1 MNSILS
7 GIKVLEIGHML
18 AGPFCTMNLAD
29 LGATV
34 IKIENPSNGDPSRSI
49 DNSKGES
56 TYFNSLNRGKKSIT
70 INLKKPEGQKLAQKL
85 ASNVDILVEN
95 YVPGH
100 LKNFGLDY
108 QTIKRI
114 NPKIIYASI
123 SGFGQTGPYKNFP
136 AFDIIIQAMSG
147 LMSITGNDEDPP
159 IRTGI
164 SLGDSV
170 AGLFSTVAILAAL
183 WKRNFTNQGTNI
195 DIAMLDSLLTMLENP
210 ISRFLTTGEIPQKVG
225 ARHPSIV
232 PFQMF
237 KTTTDY
243 IVLAITPNSSK
254 LWADFCMAI
263 GEESIILNKQF
274 NTSDKRN
281 KNYTILKPIME
292 NAIAKKSANYWI
304 KKFHELNIACSK
316 TNTIDE
322 ITKDKQ
328 VLHRNI
334 LINLNKNNKSKNMFV
349 NTPFKI
355 KGYKSGPQ
363 AKAPLLGEST
373 EEIITSELN
382 INKET
387 FSQLKKNKII

>member
-49 DNSKGES
+49 DNSKGQS

-70 INLKKPEGQKLAQKL
+70 INLKKTEGQKLAQKL

-95 YVPGH
+95 YIPGH

-108 QTIKRI
+108 QTIKLI

-136 AFDIIIQAMSG
+136 AFDIIVQAMSG
-147 LMSITGNDEDPP
+147 LMSITGNPEDPP

-164 SLGDSV
+164 SLGDSI

-183 WKRNFTNQGTNI
+183 WKRNATNTGTNI

-210 ISRFLTTGEIPQKVG
+210 ISRFLKTKQIPRKVG

-243 IVLAITPNSSK
+243 IVVAITPNSSK

-263 GEESIILNKQF
+263 GEKSLILNKQF
-274 NTSDKRN
+274 DSSDKRN

-292 NAIAKKSANYWI
+292 NAIAKKSASYWI
-304 KKFHELNIACSK
+304 KKFRTLNISCSK
-316 TNTIDE
+316 TNTIEE

-328 VLHRNI
+328 VLYRNM
-334 LINLNKNNKSKNMFV
+334 LIKLNENNKSQNTFV

-373 EEIITSELN
+373 EQILTSYLN
-382 INKET
+382 INKDT
-387 FSQLKKNKII
+387 LAMLKKNKVI